1 MGRRNIDVMCVHETK
16 WRGNATRELGEGYKI
31 IYSGESNKRNGVG
44 IILSRKWKD
53 NVVDVKRV
61 SDRLMGIKVKG
72 GQEMITI
79 ILAYGSQ
86 VGCAEEEKEAFLDD
100 LEDMVGE
107 VKESEVLVIGGD
119 LNGHVGKDCDGYDGV
134 HGGARLRREK

>member
-53 NVVDVKRV
+53 NVVDVRRV

-107 VKESEVLVIGGD
+107 SKGE
-119 LNGHVGKDCDGYDGV
+119 
-134 HGGARLRREK
+134 